1 MDRDEKDLLKFLSFL
16 NTKEIKFAL
25 SNVFRNKG
33 KENSIL
39 LDRLKDKLYLINLI
53 QIQVIIQKI
62 KSVILRK
69 Y

>member
-62 KSVILRK
+62 KSVMLRK